1 MAIAYSGDV
10 LQARNAAI
18 EAKNDQDVEY
28 VMPKEGTLAW
38 ISGLAIPKNPPDAK
52 AAHAFMDYL
61 LTPEV
66 AAHMTE
72 ISGYANGVA
81 ASRAAQRASDDDV
94 ARFDEAV
101 REIEALA
108 NKAKGTASAYAE
120 RSIALQHQLLA
131 MSAGR
136 WIDDIYTQ
144 LSNLALWRTVVRD
157 SSISFD
163 TAARR
168 RASANDWRRTADAL
182 MRRDAGASEAAARAL
197 LHASG
202 RYVAS
207 KLRDLPAASP

>member
-1 MAIAYSGDV
+1 M
-10 LQARNAAI
+10 L
-18 EAKNDQDVEY
+18 
-28 VMPKEGTLAW
+28 
-38 ISGLAIPKNPPDAK
+38 
-52 AAHAFMDYL
+52 
-61 LTPEV
+61 
-66 AAHMTE
+66 
-72 ISGYANGVA
+72 GVA